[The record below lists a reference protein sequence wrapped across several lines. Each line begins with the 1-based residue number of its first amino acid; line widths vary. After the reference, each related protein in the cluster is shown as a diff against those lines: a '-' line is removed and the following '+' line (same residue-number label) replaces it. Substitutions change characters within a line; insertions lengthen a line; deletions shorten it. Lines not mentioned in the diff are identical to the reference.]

1 MAGENI
7 NDPLDLNKF
16 VINSGG
22 SSSSAAK
29 DLNYQQDLL
38 SYLMS
43 ASTGIGTGTFDP
55 LLAVPPEYLPPA
67 TTYLDSF
74 ERSAT
79 PVLSAVARKIR
90 AGLIDPASAVA
101 EIATTLGVTDSM
113 PQAGFDMKSIRDNVS
128 AMFAEVTSTIEAE
141 NKHLASVKDWETTNQ
156 YGKAGFSQ
164 PYEQYTMETLPFSSN
179 VQDKQSQLDWLRR
192 ESEMNREKVQP
203 KFESDFQALYEKMMT
218 DYAKTNTSVAQQ
230 AKMDANLPKYDM
242 YGVQTE
248 DPNADPNQQGFVAP
262 SPFYNPI
269 PTDTTTD
276 SSGAVVAPIA
286 TQPSQSAKNKRLM
299 EDQQGRAGI
308 ALSYKAAEQA
318 RAKNPLNQKKDE
330 RDKLARQLMITKMA
344 ELAAA
349 QYLGRTPFSDQLSQ
363 RASSL

>member
-16 VINSGG
+16 FIGGGG
-22 SSSSAAK
+22 SSGSAAK

-43 ASTGIGTGTFDP
+43 ASTGIGTGTYDP
-55 LLAVPPEYLPPA
+55 MLAVPPEYFPPA

-74 ERSAT
+74 ERS
-79 PVLSAVARKIR
+79 PSPILSAVARKIR

-101 EIATTLGVTDSM
+101 EIATQLNVTESM
-113 PQAGFDMKSIRDNVS
+113 SNAGFDMKSIRDNVS

-141 NKHLASVKDWETTNQ
+141 NKHFASVKNWETTNQ

-203 KFESDFQALYEKMMT
+203 KFESDLKSIYEKML
-218 DYAKTNTSVAQQ
+218 SE
-230 AKMDANLPKYDM
+230 ANFLSGDESDVRSESKLQSRESASSMVGDT
-242 YGVQTE
+242 G
-248 DPNADPNQQGFVAP
+248 
-262 SPFYNPI
+262 
-269 PTDTTTD
+269 PT
-276 SSGAVVAPIA
+276 IA
-286 TQPSQSAKNKRLM
+286 TYNRSTGLGPVKDVPAIAESNRSTGIKSDTSSKKSTAKQDQNARL
-299 EDQQGRAGI
+299 GI

-318 RAKNPLNQKKDE
+318 RAKNPLDQNKDE
-330 RDKLARQLMITKMA
+330 RDKLSRQLMIAKMA

-349 QYLGRTPFSDQLSQ
+349 EYLGRTPFSDQFSQ
-363 RASSL
+363 RISSL

>member
-16 VINSGG
+16 VVGGGG

-79 PVLSAVARKIR
+79 PVLSAVAKKIR

-101 EIATTLGVTDSM
+101 EIATTLGVTEDT

-128 AMFAEVTSTIEAE
+128 EMFAEVTSTVEAQ
-141 NKHLASVKDWETTNQ
+141 NKHSASIKDWETTNQ
-156 YGKAGFSQ
+156 YGKGGFSQ

-179 VQDKQSQLDWLRR
+179 VQDKQTQLDWLAR
-192 ESEMNREKVQP
+192 EASMNREKVAP
-203 KFESDFQALYEKMMT
+203 KYEADRQAIYKKMMT
-218 DYAKTNTSVAQQ
+218 DYAKTQTPSAEQ
-230 AKMDANLPKYDM
+230 AKIDANLPKYDM
-242 YGVQTE
+242 YGVQTN

-269 PTDTTTD
+269 DSDATTD
-276 SSGAVVAPIA
+276 SSGAVVSKIA
-286 TQPSQSAKNKRLM
+286 EKPSQKSKNKRLM
-299 EDQQGRAGI
+299 QDQQGRAGM
-308 ALSYKAAEQA
+308 ALSLKAAEQA
-318 RAKNPLNQKKDE
+318 RAKNPLDQKKDE
-330 RDKLARQLMITKMA
+330 RDKLTRQLMITKMA

-349 QYLGRTPFSDQLSQ
+349 QYLGRTPFTDQYSQ

>member
-7 NDPLDLNKF
+7 NNPLDLNKF
-16 VINSGG
+16 FIGGGG
-22 SSSSAAK
+22 SSGSAAK

-43 ASTGIGTGTFDP
+43 ASTGIGTGTYDP
-55 LLAVPPEYLPPA
+55 MLAVPPEYFPPA

-74 ERSAT
+74 ERS
-79 PVLSAVARKIR
+79 PSPILSAVARKIR

-101 EIATTLGVTDSM
+101 EIATQLNVTESM
-113 PQAGFDMKSIRDNVS
+113 SNAGFDMKSIRDNVS

-141 NKHLASVKDWETTNQ
+141 NKHFASVKNWETTNQ

-203 KFESDFQALYEKMMT
+203 KFESDLKSIYEKML
-218 DYAKTNTSVAQQ
+218 SE
-230 AKMDANLPKYDM
+230 ANFLSGDESDVRSESKLQSRESASSMVGDT
-242 YGVQTE
+242 G
-248 DPNADPNQQGFVAP
+248 
-262 SPFYNPI
+262 
-269 PTDTTTD
+269 PT
-276 SSGAVVAPIA
+276 IA
-286 TQPSQSAKNKRLM
+286 TYNRSTGLGPVKDVPAIAESNRSTGIKSDTSSKKSTAKQDQNARL
-299 EDQQGRAGI
+299 GI

-318 RAKNPLNQKKDE
+318 RAKNPLDQNKDE
-330 RDKLARQLMITKMA
+330 RDKLSRQLMIAKMA

-349 QYLGRTPFSDQLSQ
+349 EYLGRTPFSDQFSQ
-363 RASSL
+363 RISSL